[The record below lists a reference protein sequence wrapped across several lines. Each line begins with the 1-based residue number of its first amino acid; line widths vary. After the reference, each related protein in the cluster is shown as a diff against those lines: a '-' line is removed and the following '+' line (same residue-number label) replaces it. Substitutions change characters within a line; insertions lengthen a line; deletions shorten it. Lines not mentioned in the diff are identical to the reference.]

1 MTTEITNQTTAANLA
16 VAMQTAE
23 LYSKSDIVPKAFQ
36 GNAGNCFIALE
47 LAARL
52 DASAF
57 MVMQNM
63 DVIHGKPGFS
73 AKFLIGCF
81 NSCGRF
87 SPIGYRLKVTGEE
100 KTVSLEVEKWEGS
113 QGSRRKTTV
122 KIPYTYTPTSC
133 VAYATDLRSGAEVEG
148 PPVSYDMALEEGWV
162 AKDGSKWLTGMREL
176 MLRYRAAAFMVRV
189 TAPEISLGL
198 PTSEEIHDTEG
209 FEKSRNVTPRAELS
223 DESNPFKRPAIT
235 EKQESEPISNL
246 NQIAINLEADNI
258 KVKEALG
265 ALLTLGVGDG
275 KTPFS
280 KMDDATLAH
289 IVADWENVR
298 NMVRQLAGGEA

>member
-1 MTTEITNQTTAANLA
+1 MTTEITNQTTTANLA

-36 GNAGNCFIALE
+36 GNVGNCFIALE
-47 LAARL
+47 LAARMN
-52 DASAF
+52 ASAF
-57 MVMQNM
+57 MIMQNI

-87 SPIGYRLKVTGEE
+87 SAINYEEDNQEGGRCRAISTELSSDKPI
-100 KTVSLEVEKWEGS
+100 
-113 QGSRRKTTV
+113 
-122 KIPYTYTPTSC
+122 
-133 VAYATDLRSGAEVEG
+133 EG
-148 PPVSYDMALEEGWV
+148 PWVSMNMAKAEGWST
-162 AKDGSKWLTGMREL
+162 KSGSKWITMPGL
-176 MLRYRAAAFMVRV
+176 MLRYRAAAFMIRV

-198 PTSEEIHDTEG
+198 PTSEEIHDTDG

-235 EKQESEPISNL
+235 EQPETPEPISNL

-298 NMVRQLAGGEA
+298 NMVRQLAGGEV

>member
-36 GNAGNCFIALE
+36 GNVGNCFIALE
-47 LAARL
+47 LAARMN
-52 DASAF
+52 ASAF
-57 MVMQNM
+57 MIMQNI

-87 SPIGYRLKVTGEE
+87 SAINYEE
-100 KTVSLEVEKWEGS
+100 DTLEGGRCRAISTELSSGKAIDGPWVSMN
-113 QGSRRKTTV
+113 
-122 KIPYTYTPTSC
+122 
-133 VAYATDLRSGAEVEG
+133 
-148 PPVSYDMALEEGWV
+148 MAKAEGWST
-162 AKDGSKWLTGMREL
+162 KSGSKWVTMPGL
-176 MLRYRAAAFMVRV
+176 MLRYRAAAFMIRV

-198 PTSEEIHDTEG
+198 PTSEEIHDTDG
-209 FEKSRNVTPRAELS
+209 FERSRNVTPRAELS
-223 DESNPFKRPAIT
+223 DESNPFKRQAIT
-235 EKQESEPISNL
+235 EKPEPELISNL

-298 NMVRQLAGGEA
+298 NMVRQLSGGEA

>member
-1 MTTEITNQTTAANLA
+1 MTTEITNQTTTANLA

-36 GNAGNCFIALE
+36 GNVGNCFIALE
-47 LAARL
+47 LAARMN
-52 DASAF
+52 ASAF
-57 MVMQNM
+57 MTMQNI

-87 SPIGYRLKVTGEE
+87 SAINYEEDNQDGGRCRAISTELSSGKPI
-100 KTVSLEVEKWEGS
+100 
-113 QGSRRKTTV
+113 
-122 KIPYTYTPTSC
+122 
-133 VAYATDLRSGAEVEG
+133 EG
-148 PPVSYDMALEEGWV
+148 PWVSMDMAKSEGWST
-162 AKDGSKWLTGMREL
+162 KSGSKWITMPGL

-198 PTSEEIHDTEG
+198 PTSEEIHDTDG
-209 FEKSRNVTPRAELS
+209 FERSRNVTPRAELS

-235 EKQESEPISNL
+235 EQPETPEPISNL

>member
-1 MTTEITNQTTAANLA
+1 MTTEITNQTTTANLA

-36 GNAGNCFIALE
+36 GNVGNCFIALE
-47 LAARL
+47 LAARMN
-52 DASAF
+52 ASAF
-57 MVMQNM
+57 MIMQNI

-87 SPIGYRLKVTGEE
+87 SAINYEE
-100 KTVSLEVEKWEGS
+100 DTLEGGRCRAISTELSSGKAIDGPWVSM
-113 QGSRRKTTV
+113 
-122 KIPYTYTPTSC
+122 
-133 VAYATDLRSGAEVEG
+133 
-148 PPVSYDMALEEGWV
+148 DMAKSEGWST
-162 AKDGSKWLTGMREL
+162 KSGSKWVTMPGL
-176 MLRYRAAAFMVRV
+176 MLRYRAAAFMIRV

-198 PTSEEIHDTEG
+198 PTSEEIHDTDG
-209 FEKSRNVTPRAELS
+209 FERSRNVTPRAELS
-223 DESNPFKRPAIT
+223 DESNPFKRQAIT
-235 EKQESEPISNL
+235 EKPEPELISNL

>member
-1 MTTEITNQTTAANLA
+1 MNMA
-16 VAMQTAE
+16 
-23 LYSKSDIVPKAFQ
+23 KA
-36 GNAGNCFIALE
+36 
-47 LAARL
+47 
-52 DASAF
+52 
-57 MVMQNM
+57 
-63 DVIHGKPGFS
+63 
-73 AKFLIGCF
+73 
-81 NSCGRF
+81 
-87 SPIGYRLKVTGEE
+87 
-100 KTVSLEVEKWEGS
+100 
-113 QGSRRKTTV
+113 
-122 KIPYTYTPTSC
+122 
-133 VAYATDLRSGAEVEG
+133 
-148 PPVSYDMALEEGWV
+148 EGWST
-162 AKDGSKWLTGMREL
+162 KSGSKWITMPGL
-176 MLRYRAAAFMVRV
+176 MLRYRAAAFMIRV

-198 PTSEEIHDTEG
+198 PTSEEIHDTDG

-235 EKQESEPISNL
+235 EQPEPISNL

>member
-1 MTTEITNQTTAANLA
+1 MNELTTNNATANLA

-23 LYSKSDIVPKAFQ
+23 LYAKSDIVPKAFQ

-47 LAARL
+47 LAARMN
-52 DASAF
+52 APAF
-57 MVMQNM
+57 MVMQNI

-87 SPIGYRLKVTGEE
+87 SAINYEEDDQDGGRCRAISTELSSGKPVTGPW
-100 KTVSLEVEKWEGS
+100 VSLN
-113 QGSRRKTTV
+113 
-122 KIPYTYTPTSC
+122 
-133 VAYATDLRSGAEVEG
+133 
-148 PPVSYDMALEEGWV
+148 MAKAEGWSTK
-162 AKDGSKWLTGMREL
+162 AGSKWVTMPGL

-209 FEKSRNVTPRAELS
+209 FEKARNVTPKAELS
-223 DESNPFKRPAIT
+223 CEANPFERAAIE
-235 EKQESEPISNL
+235 EKPKVELSSL
-246 NQIAINLEADNI
+246 AVIAGNLEADKI
-258 KVKEALG
+258 SVKDALG
-265 ALLTLGVGDG
+265 ALLTLGIGDG

-280 KMDDATLAH
+280 KMDTETLDH
-289 IVADWENVR
+289 IAADWQNVR
-298 NMVRQLAGGEA
+298 NVVFELRKAGGAA